1 MTLRYSRDYLNDSIA
16 EDRMNVDVDDE
27 RHSGMVGG
35 SMEVENLVHSDW
47 RTTRREE
54 ALLGFGYSIGR
65 SHWRGSTN

>member
-1 MTLRYSRDYLNDSIA
+1 
-16 EDRMNVDVDDE
+16 MNVDVGDE

-35 SMEVENLVHSDW
+35 SREVENPVHSDL

-65 SHWRGSTN
+65 SHGRGSKN